1 MKLKIA
7 AIRSGADPAGPL
19 PGESFHRWLET
30 PLACP
35 KCDVTYNLAVE
46 WEQAVD
52 RFFDENS
59 RPLINLLRKAIIMGH
74 IHGHKIAHFET
85 SGVVVKSVTPEGS
98 QPLRG

>member
-7 AIRSGADPAGPL
+7 AIRSGSDPVGPL

-30 PLACP
+30 PLLCP

-46 WEQAVD
+46 WEQATD

-59 RPLINLLRKAIIMGH
+59 RPLINLLRKSIIMGH
-74 IHGHKIAHFET
+74 SRGHKVAHFET
-85 SGVVVKSVTPEGS
+85 NGVVVKIVTAPE
-98 QPLRG
+98 